1 MALEDVAKLWSDVE
15 KKVTQSRVFGG
26 KQVPNVRK
34 ITKFER
40 ELQFSFIKDSK
51 ERERVI
57 DAYQWRQEEISK
69 LEQDWVKETNT
80 KKKNDIA
87 RSIKALVST
96 DPTSFEIETKG
107 KNKGKRLYS
116 QDHWKKGS
124 KNPTQAHHI
133 HGLDDY
139 YGAWRGLDDADHY
152 RLARS
157 QARKGNF
164 YGMHPRNRVDIDRS
178 VHTGRTRQ
186 LSPFQ
191 DSVHGRT
198 AHARLT
204 TQTQMQDYIHDP
216 ANPNIGSSDTL
227 AEPSGGKRLQV
238 PAWSQL
244 SGQELEDKMDWF
256 AQRDYEAVDEIK
268 NKPIKAPTLPGTI
281 PSKIKDKVVSQ
292 IPSDKMSKE
301 LKGALESGDYDKA
314 IKLADQ
320 EVPAFQ
326 EQRKIAATSKS
337 ADILSGK
344 FNKVELVFDIIDD
357 VSTGNY
363 GRALLNLARHTP
375 QGRTASITWTAA
387 NALAQSRTG
396 MTIPQRMMMTPE
408 QRQAETLAVRARN
421 IKSNK
426 ALRKNIKNF
435 FNIDE
440 AKKQKLD
447 ADFDQQI
454 KNIDQTTEDVW
465 KPFDIEEEK
474 RYRWRTGGRP
484 RSFGRFK

>member
-1 MALEDVAKLWSDVE
+1 MALEEVS
-15 KKVTQSRVFGG
+15 KVWQEVSERSGRVFGG
-26 KQVPNVRK
+26 KQIPN
-34 ITKFER
+34 ILTKTKAER
-40 ELQFSFIKDSK
+40 ELQFSFIKDAK
-51 ERERVI
+51 ERKKVI

-69 LEQDWVKETNT
+69 LEKDWVKETNT

-87 RSIKALVST
+87 RNIKALVST

-139 YGAWRGLDDADHY
+139 YGAWRGLEDAEHY
-152 RLARS
+152 RLTRS

-186 LSPFQ
+186 LSPFS

-216 ANPNIGSSDTL
+216 ANPDIGSSDTL

-244 SGQELEDKMDWF
+244 SGRELEDKMDWF

-314 IKLADQ
+314 IVLADK
-320 EVPAFQ
+320 EVPAFK
-326 EQRKIAATSKS
+326 EQRKIAAASKS

-396 MTIPQRMMMTPE
+396 MTIPERMMMTPE
-408 QRQAETLAVRARN
+408 QRQAEALAIMEKNRQ
-421 IKSNK
+421 SNK
-426 ALRKNIKNF
+426 AFRKNIKNF

-440 AKKQKLD
+440 AKKQKAD
-447 ADFDQQI
+447 ADIDQRI
-454 KNIDQTTEDVW
+454 KNIDQTTDEVW
-465 KPFDIEEEK
+465 KPLDEKQEK
-474 RYRWRTGGRP
+474 RYRFNS
-484 RSFGRFK
+484 RSRIKTFGRIR